1 MTDDMQAVTKKGDDF
16 YLGETKLQ
24 DGMGLY
30 VLLDDNEVVY
40 GGLKIDQGGEAA
52 FTVISDANTP
62 ATVQLEGKK
71 ARLGES

>member
-1 MTDDMQAVTKKGDDF
+1 MTDDMQAVTKKGDGF

-40 GGLKIDQGGEAA
+40 GEFKIDQGGEAT

>member
-24 DGMGLY
+24 DDMGLY
-30 VLLDDNEVVY
+30 VLLEGNEVVY
-40 GGLKIDQGGEAA
+40 GQFKRDHGGEAT
-52 FTVISDANTP
+52 FTVISEANTP

-71 ARLGES
+71 ARLGGS